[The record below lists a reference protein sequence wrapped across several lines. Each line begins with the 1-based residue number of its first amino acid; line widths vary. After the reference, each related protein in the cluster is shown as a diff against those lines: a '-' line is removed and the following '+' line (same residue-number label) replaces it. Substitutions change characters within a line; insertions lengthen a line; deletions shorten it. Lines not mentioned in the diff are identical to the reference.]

1 MAARAHAASLYLSSH
16 DQSHGTFGSKVLSFF
31 VNTRD
36 LREMAGCVRV
46 CVVLAVVCVGVA
58 SAASLTDGGVNE
70 KCRHNLTKFD
80 PYLSQYIGKR

>member
-16 DQSHGTFGSKVLSFF
+16 DQSHGTFGSKVF
-31 VNTRD
+31 VNTTRD